1 MAYRGKSRTLERLG
15 LLDTL
20 RGLTLV
26 EMVVYHALWD
36 AVNLSGWDLAWYD
49 GWPGFLW
56 QQQICW
62 SFILL
67 SGFCLHLSRRPLRH
81 GAKVFA
87 AGLLVMAVTA
97 LATPED
103 AVRWGILTFLGGA
116 AAVTAAARPV
126 LERIPP
132 IPGAAVCAA
141 LFALTRKIDEGMLLG
156 AAVMPEWLYQND
168 ITAFLG
174 FPPHSFSSTDY
185 FSLLPWIFLFWVG
198 WFLFPL
204 WKDKAVLR
212 RGAVGPLMFL
222 GRHSL
227 ILYLIHQPVLY
238 GVLQAA
244 AYLKS

>member
-36 AVNLSGWDLAWYD
+36 AVNLGGWDLAWYD

-116 AAVTAAARPV
+116 AAVTTAARPV

-156 AAVMPEWLYQND
+156 AA
-168 ITAFLG
+168 LG
-174 FPPHSFSSTDY
+174 QLAPKGGKESTKED
-185 FSLLPWIFLFWVG
+185 
-198 WFLFPL
+198 
-204 WKDKAVLR
+204 D
-212 RGAVGPLMFL
+212 
-222 GRHSL
+222 HET
-227 ILYLIHQPVLY
+227 H
-238 GVLQAA
+238 
-244 AYLKS
+244 